1 MTVDTAKDELI
12 KLIIEEDDEE
22 ILKNLLI
29 FVQTLAFDNI
39 PKPS

>member
-1 MTVDTAKDELI
+1 MDTAKDELI

-22 ILKNLLI
+22 ILKKLLI